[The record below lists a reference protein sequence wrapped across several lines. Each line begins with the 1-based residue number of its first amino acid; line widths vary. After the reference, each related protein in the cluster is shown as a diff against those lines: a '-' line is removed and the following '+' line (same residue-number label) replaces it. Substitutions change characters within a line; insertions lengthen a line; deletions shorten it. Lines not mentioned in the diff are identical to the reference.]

1 MKYIA
6 PLFILI
12 LSLFADKIAA
22 QGIVSGKV
30 YENINQLP
38 IEGVSIRNKNT
49 GGGELS
55 DKFGF
60 YSVNASAGDSI
71 EVYILGY
78 KRFKFKVT
86 ASASDVV
93 KNVYLTIEKFNLPEV
108 EVLARRNVTKDS
120 LNNRRENAALFAY
133 RRRSVGKAILG
144 SFFNPVSSL
153 QSLVDMGKNRRLK
166 HFQAHLVAEERDNYI
181 DSRFTRENVEEI
193 TGLKGKE
200 LEAFISSNKPS
211 FEFTQNAKEY
221 DMLVYIKEKFASYT
235 AEKAKDSLGGGKG
248 VAIPAG
254 KTAIPTK
261 TVLPGKAATPGNTPA
276 STDVVPA
283 VTISPRA
290 SVSPIAK
297 PASKND

>member
-12 LSLFADKIAA
+12 LSLFADKILA

-30 YENINQLP
+30 YESVNQLP

-55 DKFGF
+55 DHFGF

-86 ASASDVV
+86 ASASDAV
-93 KNVYLTIEKFNLPEV
+93 KNLYLTIEKFNLPEV
-108 EVLARRNVTKDS
+108 EVLARRNITRDS

-133 RRRSVGKAILG
+133 RRRSVGRAILG

-181 DSRFTRENVEEI
+181 DSRFTRENVEDI

-221 DMLVYIKEKFASYT
+221 DMLVYIKEKFAAYT
-235 AEKAKDSLGGGKG
+235 AEKAKDSLSAVKG
-248 VAIPAG
+248 VAVPAG
-254 KTAIPTK
+254 KTVTPVK
-261 TVLPGKAATPGNTPA
+261 TATPGKASTPGKTSAPGNTSIP
-276 STDVVPA
+276 TGVVPGA
-283 VTISPRA
+283 I
-290 SVSPIAK
+290 INK
-297 PASKND
+297 

>member
-1 MKYIA
+1 LKYIA

-12 LSLFADKIAA
+12 LSLFADKILA

-30 YENINQLP
+30 YESVNQLP

-55 DKFGF
+55 DHFGF

-86 ASASDVV
+86 ASASDAV
-93 KNVYLTIEKFNLPEV
+93 KNLYLTIEKFNLPEV
-108 EVLARRNVTKDS
+108 EVLARRNITRDS

-133 RRRSVGKAILG
+133 RRRSVGRAILG

-181 DSRFTRENVEEI
+181 DSRFTRENVEDI

-221 DMLVYIKEKFASYT
+221 DMLVYIKEKFAAYT
-235 AEKAKDSLGGGKG
+235 AEKAKDSLSAVKG
-248 VAIPAG
+248 VAVPAG
-254 KTAIPTK
+254 KTVTPVK
-261 TVLPGKAATPGNTPA
+261 TATPGKASTPGKTSAPGNTSIP
-276 STDVVPA
+276 TGVVPGA
-283 VTISPRA
+283 I
-290 SVSPIAK
+290 INK
-297 PASKND
+297 

>member
-6 PLFILI
+6 PLIILI
-12 LSLFADKIAA
+12 LILFADKIVA

-30 YENINQLP
+30 YESVNQFPL
-38 IEGVSIRNKNT
+38 EGVSIRNKNT
-49 GGGELS
+49 SGGELS
-55 DKFGF
+55 DRSGF

-86 ASASDVV
+86 ASASDAV

-108 EVLARRNVTKDS
+108 EVWARRNVTKDS

-133 RRRSVGKAILG
+133 HRRSVGKAILG

-181 DSRFTRENVEEI
+181 DSRFTRENVEDI

-200 LEAFISSNKPS
+200 LEAFILSNKPS

-221 DMLVYIKEKFASYT
+221 DMLVYIKEKFAAYT
-235 AEKAKDSLGGGKG
+235 VEKAKDSLNDGKG
-248 VAIPAG
+248 IAIPAS
-254 KTAIPTK
+254 KTAKPTK
-261 TVLPGKAATPGNTPA
+261 IANPGTDPA
-276 STDVVPA
+276 SSGVVP
-283 VTISPRA
+283 S
-290 SVSPIAK
+290 
-297 PASKND
+297 SKIK

>member
-1 MKYIA
+1 L
-6 PLFILI
+6 PLF
-12 LSLFADKIAA
+12 LFADKIAA

-200 LEAFISSNKPS
+200 LEAFISSNNLHPIQLRKLKIAWVAVKVLLYQQVKRLYPLKL
-211 FEFTQNAKEY
+211 FYLVKLQLLVILQLLQ
-221 DMLVYIKEKFASYT
+221 MLCQQLQFRHELLFH
-235 AEKAKDSLGGGKG
+235 L
-248 VAIPAG
+248 
-254 KTAIPTK
+254 
-261 TVLPGKAATPGNTPA
+261 
-276 STDVVPA
+276 
-283 VTISPRA
+283 
-290 SVSPIAK
+290 
-297 PASKND
+297 

>member
-12 LSLFADKIAA
+12 LSLFAEKNLA

-30 YENINQLP
+30 YESVNQLP
-38 IEGVSIRNKNT
+38 VEGVSIRNKNT

-55 DKFGF
+55 DRSGF

-86 ASASDVV
+86 GSASDAK

-108 EVLARRNVTKDS
+108 EVLARRNITRDS

-181 DSRFTRENVEEI
+181 DSRFTRENVEDI

-200 LEAFISSNKPS
+200 LEDFISVNKPS

-221 DMLVYIKEKFASYT
+221 DMLVYIKEKFAAYT
-235 AEKAKDSLGGGKG
+235 AQKAKDSLGAGKG
-248 VAIPAG
+248 AAAPAG
-254 KTAIPTK
+254 RTSTP
-261 TVLPGKAATPGNTPA
+261 VKAALPDKA
-276 STDVVPA
+276 STTGNSPDPTGVVPA
-283 VTISPRA
+283 
-290 SVSPIAK
+290 
-297 PASKND
+297 SKIK

>member
-1 MKYIA
+1 LKYIA

-12 LSLFADKIAA
+12 LSLFADKILA

-30 YENINQLP
+30 YESVNQLP

-55 DKFGF
+55 DHFGF

-86 ASASDVV
+86 ASASDAV
-93 KNVYLTIEKFNLPEV
+93 KNLYLTIEKFNLPEV
-108 EVLARRNVTKDS
+108 EVLARRNITRDS

-133 RRRSVGKAILG
+133 RRRSVGRAILG

-181 DSRFTRENVEEI
+181 DSRFTRENVEDI

-221 DMLVYIKEKFASYT
+221 DMLVYIKEKFAAYT
-235 AEKAKDSLGGGKG
+235 AEKAKDSLSAVKG
-248 VAIPAG
+248 VAVPAG
-254 KTAIPTK
+254 KTVTPVK
-261 TVLPGKAATPGNTPA
+261 TATPGKASTPGKTSTPGNTSIP
-276 STDVVPA
+276 TGVVPGA
-283 VTISPRA
+283 I
-290 SVSPIAK
+290 INK
-297 PASKND
+297 

>member
-12 LSLFADKIAA
+12 LSLFADKILA

-30 YENINQLP
+30 YESVNQLP

-55 DKFGF
+55 DHFGF

-86 ASASDVV
+86 ASASDAV
-93 KNVYLTIEKFNLPEV
+93 KNLYLTIEKFNLPEV
-108 EVLARRNVTKDS
+108 EVLARRNITRDS

-133 RRRSVGKAILG
+133 RRRSVGRAILG

-181 DSRFTRENVEEI
+181 DSRFTRENVEDI

-221 DMLVYIKEKFASYT
+221 DMLVYIKEKFAAYT
-235 AEKAKDSLGGGKG
+235 AEKAKDSLSAVKG
-248 VAIPAG
+248 VAVPAG
-254 KTAIPTK
+254 KTVTPVK
-261 TVLPGKAATPGNTPA
+261 TATPGKASTPGKTSTPGNTSIP
-276 STDVVPA
+276 TGVVPGA
-283 VTISPRA
+283 I
-290 SVSPIAK
+290 INK
-297 PASKND
+297 